1 MLKNSNMTMKE
12 LAAQR
17 LNRVL
22 DFSNVVYT
30 HPYDVIKNKKGYE
43 ALMKV

>member
-1 MLKNSNMTMKE
+1 MLKHSNMTIKE

-22 DFSNVVYT
+22 DFSKVIDT